1 MAVAGIFLGTVLVKQ
16 LYEKRCGRPPRPP
29 YKVGESGP
37 EMLPNRADCQRQVN
51 IVALLTRVITLALW
65 PLTP

>member
-29 YKVGESGP
+29 IKWAKVDPKCCLTERTANAKLILLLY
-37 EMLPNRADCQRQVN
+37 LPG
-51 IVALLTRVITLALW
+51 
-65 PLTP
+65 